1 MIAAE
6 RLPTLRSCA
15 ADLSRPRRRAPAST
29 LLDSDQEN
37 GRLFPQIFHQQKGHT
52 LPDIH
57 PPERQK
63 PLLLALQAALGSAP
77 RAPRRDACSD
87 WNIEG
92 QHGHI
97 YSIPGALGEPGR
109 ECFQFFIFCDSG
121 MAWTYAKRALKFA
134 TICNDGDEEGGFI
147 MHRLPTKAEAET
159 IRRYLGI
166 PKRREVGEP
175 SAAQLAARTAFAARA
190 LAKAA

>member
-1 MIAAE
+1 M
-6 RLPTLRSCA
+6 
-15 ADLSRPRRRAPAST
+15 AD
-29 LLDSDQEN
+29 
-37 GRLFPQIFHQQKGHT
+37 K
-52 LPDIH
+52 H

-63 PLLLALQAALGSAP
+63 PRLLAFQTALGSAP
-77 RAPRRDACSD
+77 RALRRDACSD

-92 QHGHI
+92 QSGHV
-97 YSIPGALGEPGR
+97 YSISGSLAEPKR
-109 ECFQFFIFCDSG
+109 EGFQFFLACDSG

-134 TICNDGDEEGGFI
+134 TICNDGDEGGGFI
-147 MHRLPTKAEAET
+147 LHRLPTKAEAET
-159 IRRYLGI
+159 IRRYCGI